1 MFEMKTTNSP
11 ISWRLLDAAEEI
23 AARLWPAAM
32 RRYTGWLLLSP
43 AFLLV
48 FVLVAGLVLIAGYS
62 LHELDT
68 STYRLKPDY
77 TLANYADIAAK
88 TVYWKIAGRSLLA
101 AVIVTAVTIALAFP
115 YAYVMVRTR
124 SSALRKLLLISLFLP
139 FFIGQVV
146 RAYGWL
152 ILLGNQGLLN
162 AAFGWFGLAFQHDRQ
177 LRSGHRRLVQF
188 MLPFAALL
196 LAPAVV
202 AIHEEV
208 ELASEGLGA
217 NWLRTMWHVTL
228 PMAKPGLIAA
238 SVVVFTLTLTD
249 FAMPEI
255 LGGGTT
261 DFIAN
266 AIYDAFFQ
274 ISDKGFGSALSI
286 LLVALGSI
294 LVALIFA
301 LSGAG
306 TLSFVAETRK

>member
-1 MFEMKTTNSP
+1 MSVLSSHLFDIAE
-11 ISWRLLDAAEEI
+11 RAAVV
-23 AARLWPAAM
+23 LWPARL
-32 RRYTGWLLLSP
+32 RRFTGWLLLSP

-48 FVLVAGLVLIAGYS
+48 FVLAAGLALIAGYS

-68 STYRLKPDY
+68 ATYRLKDDY
-77 TLANYADIAAK
+77 TLANYAAIAAK
-88 TVYWKIAGRSLLA
+88 PVYWKIAGRSLLA
-101 AVIVTAVTIALAFP
+101 AVIVTAVTVALAFP

-124 SSALRKLLLISLFLP
+124 SSLLRKLLLIGLFLP

-152 ILLGNQGLLN
+152 ILLGHQGLLN
-162 AAFGWFGLAFQHDRQ
+162 AAFGWIGLGPFGLIANY
-177 LRSGHRRLVQF
+177 GAVIVGLVQF

-196 LAPAVV
+196 LAPAIV
-202 AIHEEV
+202 AIPEEM
-208 ELASEGLGA
+208 ELASESLGA
-217 NWLRTMWHVTL
+217 GWLRTMGHVVL

-255 LGGGTT
+255 LGGGTN

-266 AIYDAFFQ
+266 AVYDAFFQ
-274 ISDKGFGSALSI
+274 ISDKGFGSALSV
-286 LLVALGSI
+286 LLVALGSL

-301 LSGAG
+301 LAGAG
-306 TLSFVAETRK
+306 TLSFVAERRQ

>member
-1 MFEMKTTNSP
+1 
-11 ISWRLLDAAEEI
+11 
-23 AARLWPAAM
+23 
-32 RRYTGWLLLSP
+32 
-43 AFLLV
+43 
-48 FVLVAGLVLIAGYS
+48 
-62 LHELDT
+62 
-68 STYRLKPDY
+68 
-77 TLANYADIAAK
+77 
-88 TVYWKIAGRSLLA
+88 
-101 AVIVTAVTIALAFP
+101 
-115 YAYVMVRTR
+115 MVRTR

-162 AAFGWFGLAFQHDRQ
+162 AAFGWFGLGPFNMIANYEAVIV
-177 LRSGHRRLVQF
+177 GLVQF

-202 AIHEEV
+202 AIHEEI
-208 ELASEGLGA
+208 ELASESLGA

>member
-1 MFEMKTTNSP
+1 MKTTNLP
-11 ISWRLLDAAEEI
+11 TPWRLLDAAETI
-23 AARLWPAAM
+23 AARLWPASM

-88 TVYWKIAGRSLLA
+88 PVYWKIAGRSLLA
-101 AVIVTAVTIALAFP
+101 AIIVTAVTIALAFP

-162 AAFGWFGLAFQHDRQ
+162 TAFGWFGLGPFNMIANYEAVIV
-177 LRSGHRRLVQF
+177 GLVQF

-208 ELASEGLGA
+208 ELASESLGA
-217 NWLRTMWHVTL
+217 HWLRTMWHVTL

-306 TLSFVAETRK
+306 TLSFVAEKRK